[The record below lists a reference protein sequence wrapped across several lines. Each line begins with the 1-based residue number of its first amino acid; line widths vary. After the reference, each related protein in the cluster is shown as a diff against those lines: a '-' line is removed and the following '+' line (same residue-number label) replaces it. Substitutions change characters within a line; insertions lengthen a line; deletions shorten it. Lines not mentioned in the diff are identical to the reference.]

1 VFRESSF
8 GDSDCQI
15 IANMLA
21 FYQSNLKGEMMT
33 KTISIEAFVLAAHS
47 NLAEVQA
54 LLEREPALLN
64 LSFEKFN
71 ETALEAAGHMGR
83 EDIAN
88 FLLAHGA
95 NSQIFAMAMLG
106 RLEEVKTFLKQDPS
120 LIKKPGV
127 HGFSLM
133 FHAALSGNLEL
144 ANLLEQHGAEVADH
158 SLHAALMKN
167 QIPMLEWLIPRVKD
181 VNSPNFQGVTPL
193 AIAIKNNQQIAA
205 ELLRNAG
212 GHG

>member
-1 VFRESSF
+1 
-8 GDSDCQI
+8 
-15 IANMLA
+15 
-21 FYQSNLKGEMMT
+21 MM
-33 KTISIEAFVLAAHS
+33 KNTIPTELIEAFVLAAHTDLEKVKS
-47 NLAEVQA
+47 
-54 LLEREPALLN
+54 LLEQEPTLLN

-88 FLLAHGA
+88 FLLAQGA

-106 RLEEVKTFLKQDPS
+106 RVYEVKTMLENDPS

-144 ANLLEQHGAEVADH
+144 ADLLEQHGADVADH
-158 SLHAALMKN
+158 SLHAALMKD
-167 QIPMLEWLIPRVKD
+167 QTEMLEWLIPRVKD
-181 VNSPNFQGVTPL
+181 VNSPNFQGLTPL
-193 AIAIKNNQQIAA
+193 AFAIKRDQLKAS

-212 GHG
+212 GHE

>member
-1 VFRESSF
+1 
-8 GDSDCQI
+8 
-15 IANMLA
+15 
-21 FYQSNLKGEMMT
+21 MMT
-33 KTISIEAFVLAAHS
+33 PISTERIEAFVLAAHN

-54 LLEREPALLN
+54 LLEREPTLLN

-83 EDIAN
+83 EDITN
-88 FLLAHGA
+88 FLLAQGA
-95 NSQIFAMAMLG
+95 KPQIFAAAMLG
-106 RLEEVKTFLKQDPS
+106 RLEDVKAFLETDPS
-120 LIKKPGV
+120 LINKPGV

-144 ANLLEQHGAEVADH
+144 ANLLEQHGADIADH
-158 SLHAALMKN
+158 SLHAALLKDH
-167 QIPMLEWLIPRVKD
+167 IPMLEWLIPRVKN
-181 VNSPNFQGVTPL
+181 VNSPNYQGITPL
-193 AIAIKNNQQIAA
+193 AVAIKNKQVKAS

>member
-1 VFRESSF
+1 MSVPT
-8 GDSDCQI
+8 
-15 IANMLA
+15 A
-21 FYQSNLKGEMMT
+21 K
-33 KTISIEAFVLAAHS
+33 IEEFVLSAHHDLE
-47 NLAEVQA
+47 NVKMLLVQEPQ
-54 LLEREPALLN
+54 LLDLQ
-64 LSFEKFN
+64 FEKFN

-88 FLLAHGA
+88 FLLKQGA
-95 NSQIFAMAMLG
+95 KQQIFAAAMLG
-106 RLEEVKTFLKQDPS
+106 RTQDVKTFLEKNPS

-144 ANLLEQHGAEVADH
+144 AQTLEQHGAEMADH

-167 QIPMLEWLIPRVKD
+167 RTEMLEWLIPRVKD
-181 VNSPNFQGVTPL
+181 LNSPNYQGMTPL
-193 AIAIKNNQQIAA
+193 SVAIKNNQEKAA

-212 GHG
+212 GHE

>member
-1 VFRESSF
+1 
-8 GDSDCQI
+8 
-15 IANMLA
+15 
-21 FYQSNLKGEMMT
+21 MT
-33 KTISIEAFVLAAHS
+33 IPTEKIEEFVLTAHHD
-47 NLAEVQA
+47 LEKLKT
-54 LLEREPALLN
+54 LLEQEPRLLD

-88 FLLAHGA
+88 FLLEQGA
-95 NSQIFAMAMLG
+95 TFQIFAAAMLG
-106 RLEEVKTFLKQDPS
+106 RMQDVKTFLEKDPS
-120 LIKKPGV
+120 LIKKSGI

-144 ANLLEQHGAEVADH
+144 AQILEQHGAEIADH

-167 QIPMLEWLIPRVKD
+167 QIPMLEWLISRVKD
-181 VNSPNFQGVTPL
+181 VNSPNYQGITPL
-193 AIAIKNNQQIAA
+193 AAAIKNNQPEAV
-205 ELLRNAG
+205 ELLRHAG